1 MTTRHVAAA
10 LGVIKAEGFTV
21 DEVRYGKHLV
31 VKASHPSG
39 LRRVF
44 CTSFTPSDFRT
55 LRNFRSEIRRALKG
69 SET

>member
-1 MTTRHVAAA
+1 MTTRHITAA
-10 LGVIKAEGFTV
+10 LDVIEGEGFTV

-44 CTSFTPSDFRT
+44 ITSFTPSDFRT

-69 SET
+69 SEK